1 MEVRLSGRRY
11 GYLRGPALS
20 KIFHILSADA
30 ARVARENGEYRAGSL
45 SEDGFIH
52 FSCLHQVLE
61 VAESYYAGQHGLAL
75 LEVDVSRL
83 KAPLKYEAP
92 SHPVGHASVESPKN
106 EDLLHGERL
115 TSDNSIESPAPD
127 QFPHLYG
134 PLNFDAVVA
143 VHTFEPDASG
153 RFSLPAGLSTRD

>member
-1 MEVRLSGRRY
+1 MTV
-11 GYLRGPALS
+11 
-20 KIFHILSADA
+20 IFHILPAAA
-30 ARVARENGEYRAGSL
+30 ARAARESGEYRAESL
-45 SEDGFIH
+45 STDGFIH
-52 FSCLHQVLE
+52 FSSLHQVLE
-61 VAESYYAGQHGLAL
+61 VARSYYAGQRDLVL

-92 SHPVGHASVESPKN
+92 SHPASLAPVERPKN
-106 EDLLHGERL
+106 EDLPRGKRL
-115 TSDNSIESPAPD
+115 TSDHSSQASGPATD

-153 RFSLPAGLSTRD
+153 RFSLPAALNTSD